1 MQNLPHLTTVT
12 LHRCLFE
19 SIPSGIEYLKEVT
32 ELDLSGCS
40 SLVSLPSSIWNL
52 SHLTSLNLTGC
63 TNLVSLPSSIENLSN
78 LTSLN
83 LSGCSNLISLPAS
96 IRNII
101 HEPLK
106 LADHFTLPSDFD
118 WSQFQT
124 RITLPSYLD
133 YMIRMNKIT
142 CILSS
147 LTEYIKRFDPEGFSF
162 KRDDI
167 SDVYGLIKRRREGGG
182 DLIKHFSSLLTT
194 GGKKK
199 RGYTDQ
205 IEEFSVKDERRNE
218 LKCLKILRE
227 TVYGMSTGRRMRK
240 VWKDEGKEDSERRR
254 EWEKRRREAGDIMNE
269 EDMSEVLVMHFHYI
283 RSVNMK
289 QSIFIKTVIG
299 KSFPLEVQTTDTVYS
314 VKEKIYDE
322 EDIHCLRLLYG
333 RPLEDGRTLQDYHI
347 DYGSTVY
354 VVGRFPWY
362 GFTY

>member
-1 MQNLPHLTTVT
+1 MLLNPVGGVYD
-12 LHRCLFE
+12 E
-19 SIPSGIEYLKEVT
+19 EYLKEVT
-32 ELDLSGCS
+32 ELDLNGCS
-40 SLVSLPSSIWNL
+40 NLTSLPSSI
-52 SHLTSLNLTGC
+52 G
-63 TNLVSLPSSIENLSN
+63 NLSN
-78 LTSLN
+78 LTSLT
-83 LSGCSNLISLPAS
+83 LRGYSNLTSLPSS
-96 IRNII
+96 IRNITQNQ
-101 HEPLK
+101 LR
-106 LADHFTLPSDFD
+106 LADQFTVPSDFD
-118 WSQFQT
+118 WSQFET
-124 RITLPSYLD
+124 HVTIPLYLD
-133 YMIRMNKIT
+133 YMMRMNKIT
-142 CILSS
+142 CIISTLNK
-147 LTEYIKRFDPEGFSF
+147 YMWRFNPNCYLF
-162 KRDDI
+162 KEHGI
-167 SDVYGLIKRRREGGG
+167 SDVYGLINRRREGGG
-182 DLIKHFSSLLTT
+182 DMIKHLCSILTS

-199 RGYTDQ
+199 RGSGYADQ
-205 IEEFSVKDERRNE
+205 IEKCSVKDERRIE
-218 LKCLKILRE
+218 LTCLNSLFMN
-227 TVYGMSTGRRMRK
+227 VYGMEMKQDGWYPHLVSTGRRMRE